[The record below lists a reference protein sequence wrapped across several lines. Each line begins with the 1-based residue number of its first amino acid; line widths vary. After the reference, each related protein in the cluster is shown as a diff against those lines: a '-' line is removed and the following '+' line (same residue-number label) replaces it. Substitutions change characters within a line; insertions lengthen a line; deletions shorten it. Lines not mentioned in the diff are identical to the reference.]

1 MDEAIVIPL
10 AGMLM
15 IIVLAI
21 GVPLVR
27 ALGRRWEREARLPRS
42 DSEVAQRLA
51 HIEQAIDAM
60 SLEIERISEGQR
72 FVTRLLSDKSPE
84 RIALPQ
90 ESLQR
95 RQGA

>member
-1 MDEAIVIPL
+1 MDEEIVIPI

-27 ALGRRWEREARLPRS
+27 AMGRRWEAEGRLPRS
-42 DSEVAQRLA
+42 DPESTQRLA
-51 HIEQAIDAM
+51 RMEQAIDAM

-72 FVTRLLSDKSPE
+72 FVTRLLSDRAPE
-84 RIALPQ
+84 RVALPH
-90 ESLQR
+90 ESQSGR
-95 RQGA
+95 PGA

>member
-1 MDEAIVIPL
+1 MDEDIVIPL

-27 ALGRRWEREARLPRS
+27 ALGRRWEKEARPRG
-42 DSEVAQRLA
+42 DIEVSQRLA

-72 FVTRLLSDKSPE
+72 FVTRMLADKSPE

>member
-1 MDEAIVIPL
+1 MDEDIVIPI

-27 ALGRRWEREARLPRS
+27 AMGRRWEAEARTPRS
-42 DSEVAQRLA
+42 DPESTQRLA
-51 HIEQAIDAM
+51 RMEQAIDAM

-72 FVTRLLSDKSPE
+72 FVTRLLSDKGQE
-84 RIALPQ
+84 RVPLPREAQ
-90 ESLQR
+90 SGR
-95 RQGA
+95 PNA